1 MITAEI
7 AREKTNNAQQILQD
21 KAQIFVNNEL
31 HLIENR
37 ILEAATNGQDTITY
51 WWSKSCFVEAE
62 TQCEYVYNALKT
74 TLTALG
80 YTWLGLKW
88 DTHGIGSLEI
98 KIGW

>member
-37 ILEAATNGQDTITY
+37 ILEAATNGKDTATY
-51 WWSKSCFVEAE
+51 WWSTSCFIEAE
-62 TQCEYVYNALKT
+62 TDREYIYKALKT
-74 TLTALG
+74 TLKALG
-80 YTWLGLKW
+80 YTWLGMEC

>member
-7 AREKTNNAQQILQD
+7 AREKTNNAHQILQD

-37 ILEAATNGQDTITY
+37 ILEAATNGKDTATY
-51 WWSKSCFVEAE
+51 WWSKSCFTEADA
-62 TQCEYVYNALKT
+62 QYEYVHNALKE
-74 TLTALG
+74 TLQALG
-80 YTWLGLKW
+80 YTWLGVKW
-88 DTHGIGSLEI
+88 DTHGAGSLEI